1 MAGAGSG
8 SVPVPD
14 AAQWSP
20 QCISAN
26 FDIHAGG
33 RNHHDL
39 CSQVSLINHHHLEVQ
54 EVEYGCPTTFSLP
67 FDPGD
72 WANHCPTLAPPRLRA
87 TVIAVVP
94 SFALFVALCCHD
106 CMPEET
112 CKIAMAEE
120 QARARHA
127 VSDDSVSG

>member
-26 FDIHAGG
+26 FDTHAGG
-33 RNHHDL
+33 RDHHDF

>member
-1 MAGAGSG
+1 MYK
-8 SVPVPD
+8 
-14 AAQWSP
+14 
-20 QCISAN
+20 C
-26 FDIHAGG
+26 IHAGG
-33 RNHHDL
+33 RNRHDL